1 MSATTFSLF
10 LQLWYLVRPD
20 NRVKLEEALKEYLEQ
35 NYAFGAN
42 SESGLQPDCSGKNG
56 GKGAKNGAKKGAKKG
71 AKSAEAEAGLQ
82 PDCSAPFHHRILFP
96 GHAFLKRHQIEY
108 DIVVT
113 HPNDILFLDIGKF
126 NSGLSYN

>member
-1 MSATTFSLF
+1 MGWNEQCYGYKASLSLLILWFMSVTTFSLY

-20 NRVKLEEALKEYLEQ
+20 NRVKLEKALKEYLEQ
-35 NYAFGAN
+35 NYDFGAN
-42 SESGLQPDCSGKNG
+42 SES
-56 GKGAKNGAKKGAKKG
+56 
-71 AKSAEAEAGLQ
+71 GLQ